1 MQMVEMFF
9 SSCPSSHLKVLSVL
23 VHSIATC
30 SLKNFQLGF
39 CPTCFLKVFL
49 FHVDFS
55 SYYYTSN
62 VNVWTCSSV
71 LINNVMLWSFDHD
84 NCTKTRSLHHLLSC
98 FNQSLYNTHV
108 PEIKKTHVNLLKP
121 VMGEKRV
128 KRSSHTFFHEL
139 LVLCFIKWVLL
150 FKQYWTLSVCNEMTT
165 KTQ

>member
-1 MQMVEMFF
+1 MVEMFF
-9 SSCPSSHLKVLSVL
+9 SSCVSSHLKVLSVL

-62 VNVWTCSSV
+62 VNVWPCSSV

-84 NCTKTRSLHHLLSC
+84 NCTKTLSLHHLLSC

-108 PEIKKTHVNLLKP
+108 PEIKNTRKPSKASDGREKGQKVKPHVFP
-121 VMGEKRV
+121 WTVGFVFYQMGSIV
-128 KRSSHTFFHEL
+128 QAIL
-139 LVLCFIKWVLL
+139 
-150 FKQYWTLSVCNEMTT
+150 NT
-165 KTQ
+165 KCL